1 MNPSTKILVLNNFF
15 NDFIKSISG
24 SRRPSLASVHS
35 TSSSVRSYSMVR
47 FEKELQQRELRN
59 EMKLRLSKLQTQNR
73 PIINIIDTVGMT
85 SRSLLPSPSPITPN
99 STDELLPIVDEGL
112 EVSSILNQ
120 SIMESYLD

>member
-1 MNPSTKILVLNNFF
+1 
-15 NDFIKSISG
+15 
-24 SRRPSLASVHS
+24 
-35 TSSSVRSYSMVR
+35 MVR
-47 FEKELQQRELRN
+47 FEKELQQRELRT

-112 EVSSILNQ
+112 EVCITNLRNMF
-120 SIMESYLD
+120 IYRTNI

>member
-1 MNPSTKILVLNNFF
+1 
-15 NDFIKSISG
+15 
-24 SRRPSLASVHS
+24 
-35 TSSSVRSYSMVR
+35 MVR

-112 EVSSILNQ
+112 EVSCYTLQFNLLPHICY
-120 SIMESYLD
+120 IEIKFYI